1 MQKFQKND
9 HVKMKGPLS
18 SQNIKLLN
26 VSNLQK
32 GPISYC
38 LNIFLKISQIK
49 LIFLIL
55 CGILKMIQMN
65 LSMKQKQNQ
74 GHRERT
80 DGCQK
85 GGIWGKDGL

>member
-38 LNIFLKISQIK
+38 LNIFLKKS
-49 LIFLIL
+49 L
-55 CGILKMIQMN
+55 
-65 LSMKQKQNQ
+65 
-74 GHRERT
+74 R
-80 DGCQK
+80 
-85 GGIWGKDGL
+85 

>member
-38 LNIFLKISQIK
+38 LNIFLK
-49 LIFLIL
+49 
-55 CGILKMIQMN
+55 N
-65 LSMKQKQNQ
+65 LSDKTNFSHFMWNLKNDTN
-74 GHRERT
+74 ES
-80 DGCQK
+80 
-85 GGIWGKDGL
+85 I